1 LRIKVNKGVYKV
13 FEATEINGMKLK
25 NRFVRSATWE
35 GMAADDGACTPEL
48 VELMAQLA
56 YGGVGLIITS
66 HAYVRPHGQAGPS
79 QLSIYKDELIESLKE
94 MVQAVHKYGTPIVLQ
109 ISHGG
114 CFSSAKLTGK
124 TPLAPSQVE
133 GFGKSPRKEMTTA
146 DIQEII
152 NAFGQAAHRAK
163 KAGFDG
169 VQIHAAHGYL
179 LNQFLSPAFNRRTDE
194 YGGTLENRARVL
206 LEVLGE
212 VRAAVGPCFPI
223 MAKLN
228 SRDYLDGGLA
238 LDDSLQVGSMLQ
250 EEGID
255 AIELS
260 GGTVVSGKKNPS
272 RLGILS
278 EEKEGYFRE
287 AAKAFKENV
296 QVPLILVGGIRSFH
310 LAEQLV
316 EDAYAD
322 YISMSRPFIRE
333 PHLVKRWESGDS
345 RKATCL
351 SDGKC
356 WGPLMAGEGIRCV
369 VEQELKG
376 KE

>member
-1 LRIKVNKGVYKV
+1 MDKGMYKL
-13 FEATEINGMKLK
+13 FEATEINGMKLN

-35 GMAADDGACTPEL
+35 GMAADDGACTPKL
-48 VELMAQLA
+48 LELMVQLA
-56 YGGVGLIITS
+56 RGGLGLTITS
-66 HAYVRPHGQAGPS
+66 HAYVRSDGQARPW
-79 QLSIYKDELIESLKE
+79 QLGIYKDELIKSLNK
-94 MVQAVHKYGTPIVLQ
+94 MVMAVHKHGTPIVLQ

-114 CFSSAKLTGK
+114 YFSSAKLTSK
-124 TPLAPSQVE
+124 APLAPSQVE

-146 DIQEII
+146 DIQEIV

-179 LNQFLSPAFNRRTDE
+179 LNQFLSPAFNKRTDA
-194 YGGTLENRARVL
+194 YGGTVENRARFL
-206 LEVLGE
+206 LEVLRE
-212 VRAAVGPCFPI
+212 VRAAVGPYFPI

-228 SRDYLDGGLA
+228 SRDYLDGGFA

-260 GGTVVSGKKNPS
+260 GGTVVSGEFNPS
-272 RLGILS
+272 RPGILS
-278 EEKEGYFRE
+278 EEKEAYFRE
-287 AAKAFKENV
+287 AARAFKEKV
-296 QVPLILVGGIRSFH
+296 QVPVILVGGIRSFH
-310 LAEQLV
+310 LAEQLI
-316 EDAYAD
+316 EEGYAD

-333 PHLVKRWESGDS
+333 PNLVNRWKSGDLS
-345 RKATCL
+345 KATCL

-356 WGPLMAGEGIRCV
+356 WGPLMPGEGIRCV